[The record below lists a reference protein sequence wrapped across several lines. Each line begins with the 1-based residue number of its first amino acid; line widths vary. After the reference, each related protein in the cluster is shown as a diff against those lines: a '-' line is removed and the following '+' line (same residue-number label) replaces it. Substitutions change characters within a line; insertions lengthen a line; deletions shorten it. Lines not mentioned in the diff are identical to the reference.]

1 MYLFE
6 DKIDRLLAEEHI
18 AGAVVALTDARGV
31 LYARGFGVESVE
43 RPSVPVTASSLH
55 RIASITK
62 VVTGVTTMRLVEEGR
77 LSLDT
82 PIVDYLPWFTLCDER
97 ARDAITARHLISHT
111 AGLPMEYTPIG
122 PKDEGMLV
130 PSLMSGLVTLDLA
143 YFPGEGY
150 LYSNWGIRL
159 LSAVLEAVSGKR
171 YSELAKEYV
180 IDPLGM
186 DMTTFDLNVAA
197 TYPMSLPHDRDEDGR
212 PVVSHYMKE
221 NATRL
226 ATGGLYSNATDLLKL
241 ARLILRRGIADD
253 GTRVILEPSLAAM
266 MTPISTTKS
275 GDSYGMALQWHHT
288 AGGLHLWGHYGNADP
303 YTSALMTDPEHGLGV
318 AVLINTYSR
327 DLRATISDMVLE
339 EIVGVG

>member
-6 DKIDRLLAEEHI
+6 DKIESLLAGERI
-18 AGAVVALTDARGV
+18 AGAVVALTDASGV

-43 RPSVPVTASSLH
+43 RPTVPPTAASLH

-62 VVTGVTTMRLVEEGR
+62 VVTGVTAMRLVEEGR
-77 LSLDT
+77 LSLDA
-82 PIVDYLPWFTLCDER
+82 PVVEYLPWFTLRDR
-97 ARDAITARHLISHT
+97 AARDAITARLLLSHR
-111 AGLPMEYTPIG
+111 AGLPAEYTPVG
-122 PKDEGMLV
+122 TKDEGMLV
-130 PSLMSGLVTLDLA
+130 PSLKEGLPTLDLA
-143 YFPGEGY
+143 YFPDEGY

-171 YSELAKEYV
+171 YSTLAREYV

-186 DMTTFDLNVAA
+186 TNTTFDLNVAA
-197 TYPMSLPHDRDEDGR
+197 TYPMSLPHRRDENGE
-212 PVVSHYMKE
+212 PLVSHYIQE
-221 NATRL
+221 NYARL
-226 ATGGLYSNATDLLKL
+226 ATGGLYSCTIDLLKL

-253 GTRVILEPSLAAM
+253 GTRVISSDSLAAM

-288 AGGLHLWGHYGNADP
+288 KGGLHLWGHYGNADP
-303 YTSALMTDPEHGLGV
+303 YTSALMTDPERGLGA
-318 AVLINTYSR
+318 AVLLNTYSR

-339 EIVGVG
+339 ELAGI